1 MSVPPFAWS
10 YNRLEAAARDRP
22 LAFETQGTVIMRG
35 EGGAGIAVSVVVDGS
50 RIRLVSGDELIG
62 DWESA
67 TLGISALSEGFAV
80 RAEGEEFILKTE
92 NDAGLAEGLGMAATS
107 PRLARQV
114 AKSHAPEE
122 REPEP
127 DVEAPRSRVG
137 AIVFAVGGVL
147 VLAGGTVLR
156 SMPTVSVSG
165 EESLSPGGSGQFW
178 VAFVVGGLLMAAVA
192 YILAIGTKWA
202 RIAAF
207 AALAVVI
214 GIFAMA
220 AQTASISSNQLP
232 AYGFIAGGIVV
243 GVAVVF
249 SGSLND

>member
-1 MSVPPFAWS
+1 MPVPPFAS
-10 YNRLEAAARDRP
+10 PYNRREAARDRP
-22 LAFETQGTVIMRG
+22 LTFETQGTVIMRG
-35 EGGAGIAVSVVVDGS
+35 EGGATVAVSVVVDGP
-50 RIRLVSGDELIG
+50 RIRLVSGNELIG
-62 DWESA
+62 EWESA
-67 TLGISALSEGFAV
+67 TLGISALSDGFAV

-92 NDAGLAEGLGMAATS
+92 DDAGLAEGLGMAATS

-114 AKSHAPEE
+114 AASHPPVE
-122 REPEP
+122 REAEPE
-127 DVEAPRSRVG
+127 VETPRSRVG

-156 SMPTVSVSG
+156 SMPTTSVAG
-165 EESLSPGGSGQFW
+165 EQSLSSGGSGQFW
-178 VAFVVGGLLMAAVA
+178 IAFVVGGLLMAAVA

-202 RIAAF
+202 RIASLV
-207 AALAVVI
+207 ALAVVI
-214 GIFAMA
+214 GIFALA

-249 SGSLND
+249 SGSLSD